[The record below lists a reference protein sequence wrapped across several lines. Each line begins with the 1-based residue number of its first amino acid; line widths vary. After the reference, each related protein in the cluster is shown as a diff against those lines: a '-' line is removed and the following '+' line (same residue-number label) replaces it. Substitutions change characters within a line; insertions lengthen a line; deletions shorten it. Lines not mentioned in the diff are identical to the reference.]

1 LPASIVGHTQLA
13 EPRGA
18 DETSAIDSGFRSWMP
33 LSRFMKGRADV
44 GDGKGVDV
52 TADGFEAASV
62 HDAS

>member
-1 LPASIVGHTQLA
+1 
-13 EPRGA
+13 
-18 DETSAIDSGFRSWMP
+18 
-33 LSRFMKGRADV
+33 MKGRADV